1 MINDIVTMVGKELK
15 EYLFQRG
22 ALTRSSGGRGGWLS
36 LLVLVGV
43 FGIFLPWQ
51 SGRDWVETP
60 VVIIWAW
67 VPLFLT
73 TSITADAFAGERER
87 HTLETLLASR
97 LSDRAILFGK
107 IVAAVVYGWGIT
119 LVSLIVGLVT
129 VNVAFRE
136 GGLALYPLDA
146 ALAGLALSLLAAVLA
161 ATAGVLVSLRAST
174 VRQAA
179 QTMSIA
185 IMVLL
190 FVPVFGFQALPP
202 ETVNQFLLWVE
213 EVGMNGI
220 TLVAAG
226 VLLAL
231 DAVLLWAAMA
241 RFQRARLI
249 LD

>member
-1 MINDIVTMVGKELK
+1 MISDIVTVVRKELK
-15 EYLFQRG
+15 EYLLQRG
-22 ALTRSSGGRGGWLS
+22 GISRTSVRAGWLS

-51 SGRDWVETP
+51 TGRDWVETP
-60 VVIIWAW
+60 VVLIWAW

-97 LSDRAILFGK
+97 LSDRAILLGK
-107 IVAAVVYGWGIT
+107 IAAAIAYGCGVT
-119 LVSLIVGLVT
+119 LASLLVGLVT
-129 VNVAFRE
+129 VNVAYRE
-136 GGLALYPLDA
+136 GGLALYPLEA
-146 ALAGLALSLLAAVLA
+146 ALSGLGLSFLAAGLA

-190 FVPVFGFQALPP
+190 FVPVFGLQALPA
-202 ETVNQFLLWVE
+202 ETTARLLTWVE
-213 EVGMNGI
+213 DVGMTGI
-220 TLVAAG
+220 TLAAAG
-226 VLLAL
+226 VLLVLDGAL
-231 DAVLLWAAMA
+231 LAAAMA